1 MFNLTG
7 KRYLFL
13 IISLIVIVPGTLSLI
28 FKGLNV
34 GIDFLGG
41 ANIELR
47 PEQSI
52 SVAQTKNLVQP
63 FKFVDL
69 QVVTGDNPQVAGN
82 QTIWIRLNTQVD
94 SNVQDTIKND
104 LHAKY
109 DQPGKPAIAINI
121 DNLNLTPSPGAK
133 PRAVTVFTVTKFPG
147 APPTPSAVRS
157 LLSKLPDTSD
167 PTKGPSTSTATTPTA
182 TGTASATRTPG
193 ATATPKATGTSPVL
207 VTPTATPSS
216 R

>member
-13 IISLIVIVPGTLSLI
+13 IISLIVIIPGTLSLI

-52 SVAQTKNLVQP
+52 SITQTKNLVQP

-69 QVVTGDNPQVAGN
+69 QVVSGDNAQVAGN

-94 SNVQDTIKND
+94 SNVQNTIKND
-104 LHAKY
+104 LLAKY
-109 DQPGKPAIAINI
+109 DQAGKPAIAINI
-121 DNLNLTPSPGAK
+121 DNLNV
-133 PRAVTVFTVTKFPG
+133 VTGVMH
-147 APPTPSAVRS
+147 SY
-157 LLSKLPDTSD
+157 
-167 PTKGPSTSTATTPTA
+167 
-182 TGTASATRTPG
+182 
-193 ATATPKATGTSPVL
+193 
-207 VTPTATPSS
+207 
-216 R
+216 